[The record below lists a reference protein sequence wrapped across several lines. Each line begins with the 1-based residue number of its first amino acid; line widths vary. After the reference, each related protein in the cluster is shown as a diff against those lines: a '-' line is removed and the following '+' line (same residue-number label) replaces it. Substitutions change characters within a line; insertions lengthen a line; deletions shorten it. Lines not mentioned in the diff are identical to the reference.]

1 MSKRSNRNLN
11 KGYPRLKFLDN
22 STKSKSTTTVDNIE
36 TPATKS
42 TTTVDNIE
50 IPESDP
56 TISMELSV
64 TEEENLLSETDD
76 EHQETS
82 HVELPSKY
90 TILSPVAFMCIA

>member
-11 KGYPRLKFLDN
+11 KGYPRLKFLDD
-22 STKSKSTTTVDNIE
+22 STKS
-36 TPATKS
+36 S

-56 TISMELSV
+56 TLSMELSV
-64 TEEENLLSETDD
+64 TEEENLLSETDG

-90 TILSPVAFMCIA
+90 TILSPVAFMYIA